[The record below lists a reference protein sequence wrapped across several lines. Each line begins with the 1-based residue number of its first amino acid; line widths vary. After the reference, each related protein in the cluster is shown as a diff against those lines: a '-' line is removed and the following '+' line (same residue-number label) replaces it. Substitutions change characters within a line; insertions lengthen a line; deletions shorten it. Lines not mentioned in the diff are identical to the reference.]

1 MSMWRKVYRSGIIL
15 QVFMNDTVVLT
26 ELETN
31 KHILMCRKQS
41 TLACKELKLLVS
53 VFEPRVLFQ

>member
-1 MSMWRKVYRSGIIL
+1 MYRSGIIL